1 MSKHR
6 YQTKKINNID
16 WRKLAE
22 RIGSREVVLAIDVA
36 KEDFVAAL
44 MCASEE
50 LLALIKWQ
58 HPQQTPE
65 LLAQLEQ
72 ALAGTH
78 WCAVMEP
85 TGTYGDSLRHQLV
98 MRDVPV
104 YQIGPKRVHDAAE
117 VFDGVPSLHDA
128 KAAWLIG
135 ILHWRG
141 VSQPWPAIRD
151 ERRALQAQM
160 KQLDWLKQR
169 QRRGLNR
176 LEALLSRHW
185 PEASRLLGLDSVT
198 LLTLIADYGDPAAA
212 AADRTTAH
220 QLMRRIGGPFL
231 SEEKI
236 GQLLDSAEYS
246 LGVPCVEAER
256 ELLQWL
262 ARDLLDI
269 HQQLLQ
275 QERRIHQQVK
285 QDTPTHRMAA
295 VVSATTAA
303 VLSASLGS
311 ACDYANP
318 QSYLKGAGLNLKER
332 SSGKLKGQLS
342 VTKRGPSVARQY
354 LYFAA
359 LRLIRDDAVAQ
370 AWYQRK
376 VERDGGLK
384 SKAIMAVMRKLCK
397 ALWHVARGETFDTRR
412 LFNVAPLG
420 LS

>member
-6 YQTKKINNID
+6 YQTKKINEID
-16 WRKLAE
+16 WSKLAE
-22 RIGSREVVLAIDVA
+22 QIGSHEVVLATDVA
-36 KEDFVAAL
+36 KEVFVAAL
-44 MCASEE
+44 MCASGE
-50 LLALIKWQ
+50 LLVLIKWQ
-58 HPQQTPE
+58 HPQETSQ

-72 ALAGTH
+72 ALAGIR

-98 MRDVPV
+98 MRGIPV

-117 VFDGVPSLHDA
+117 IFDGVPSLHDA

-135 ILHWRG
+135 TLHWQG
-141 VSQPWPAIRD
+141 VSRPWPVISD

-169 QRRGLNR
+169 QRRALNR

-185 PEASRLLGLDSVT
+185 PEASRLLALNSIT
-198 LLTLIADYGDPAAA
+198 LLTLIADYGDPAAV
-212 AADRTTAH
+212 AADRATAH
-220 QLMRRIGGPFL
+220 QLMRRTGGPFL
-231 SEEKI
+231 PEEKI
-236 GQLLDSAEYS
+236 GQLLDSVEHS
-246 LGVPCVEAER
+246 LGVPCIEAER

-262 ARDLLDI
+262 AQDLLAT
-269 HQQLLQ
+269 HRLLLQ
-275 QERRIHQQVK
+275 EERRIRQQVE
-285 QDTPTHRMAA
+285 QDTATHRMAV

-311 ACDYANP
+311 AHDYAHP

-332 SSGKLKGQLS
+332 SSGQLKGQLS

-397 ALWHVARGETFDTRR
+397 ALWYVARGETFDTRR
-412 LFNVAPLG
+412 LFNVARLG